1 MNKNLVIIL
10 SILILPICL
19 YYYLDKSQAVS
30 AQKTTINQPVI
41 IKFSSDMCSECKKM
55 DKVIEKVFP
64 KYKNKIVLEKI
75 NVQKQTK
82 FVQALIKEN
91 NVTLVPT
98 LIFKNSNGQIIK
110 KVEGSMSDADFE
122 NCIKGLLNE

>member
-64 KYKNKIVLEKI
+64 KYENKIVLEKI